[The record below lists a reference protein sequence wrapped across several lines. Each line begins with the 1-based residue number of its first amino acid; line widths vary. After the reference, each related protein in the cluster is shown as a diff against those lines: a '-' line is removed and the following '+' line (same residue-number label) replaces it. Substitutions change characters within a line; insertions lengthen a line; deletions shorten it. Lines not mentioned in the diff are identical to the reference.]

1 METSRRS
8 FLGGL
13 AVLVAAPAIVRAGSL
28 MPVKVV
34 DLYDTRC
41 MLDYQVA
48 SDNFILR
55 VDRCSRTLYR
65 PRTMRGSLQVISEKQ
80 ARALGMPDFA
90 FRLQP
95 THDVQRHVDICF
107 AYGQLKK
114 LMPEFFNG

>member
-1 METSRRS
+1 MQGSRRA

-13 AVLVAAPAIVRAGSL
+13 AALIAAPAIVRVGSL
-28 MPVKVV
+28 MPIKIV

-41 MLDYQVA
+41 MLDYQVM
-48 SDNFILR
+48 SDRYILR

-65 PRTMRGSLQVISEKQ
+65 PRTRLESFQVISEKQ

-90 FRLQP
+90 FQMRPPL
-95 THDVQRHVDICF
+95 DVQRHVDIGF
-107 AYGQLKK
+107 EYGELKK